1 MFNKR
6 FDPYE
11 LSPGCVFFSEP
22 EYVDIGRADKTPAS
36 PYLEVESDYKLS
48 EHFTYSELIYSD
60 TAIKLGINNGVPANR
75 PDIIERAKYVATE
88 ILEPLRD
95 LYGPFRP
102 NSWFR
107 GEELEF
113 AITGQDGFMNY
124 VRKTVSTGELDPL
137 LKQLK
142 ATQSLEILKSQSE
155 VSDIADKLYFVWQQ
169 YFARKQHP
177 NGEAVDLKI
186 SKAGSVPQLHK
197 TLKGFNKPYDQLIL
211 EMHKPANPMSGWV
224 HYSIINESLEVNK
237 GRKNRKMDFTIS

>member
-22 EYVDIGRADKTPAS
+22 EYVNIESADKTPKS
-36 PYLEVESDYKLS
+36 PYLDLASDYKLS
-48 EHFTYSELIYSD
+48 DNFTYGELIYSD
-60 TAIKLGINNGVPANR
+60 TAIKLGINNGVPSNR
-75 PDIIERAKYVATE
+75 PDIIERAKYLATE
-88 ILEPLRD
+88 ILEPLRA

-124 VRKTVSTGELDPL
+124 VRKAVSTKEMEPL

-142 ATQSLEILKSQSE
+142 ATQSFEALKVQAEFSE
-155 VSDIADKLYFVWQQ
+155 IADQLYFIWQQ

-186 SKAGSVPQLHK
+186 TKAGSVPNLHK
-197 TLKGFNKPYDQLIL
+197 KLKSFNKPYDQLIL
-211 EMHKPANPMSGWV
+211 EMHKPANPLSGWV

-237 GRKNRKMDFTIS
+237 GRNNRMMDFTIS